1 MSPRA
6 RDSRVR
12 RWAKHT
18 SNREIALSLICG
30 GAVLLVV
37 AGMLWILVL

>member
-6 RDSRVR
+6 RDSRLR
-12 RWAKHT
+12 RWTKHT
-18 SNREIALSLICG
+18 SNREIALSLICC

-37 AGMLWILVL
+37 AGMLWIWVI